1 MDTIIFQ
8 DILDTINIVQKEKN
22 ILLKKA
28 VYNTINTVYFNRY
41 NELKYIVKDIHN
53 EDYYEAILDA
63 IYYHFDEIVNYL
75 LPLIQEQS
83 MPEITKYAFYHGSSA
98 TMQLINVN

>member
-8 DILDTINIVQKEKN
+8 DILDITIFIEKEKN

-28 VYNTINTVYFNRY
+28 IYNTINTVYFNRF
-41 NELKYIVKDIHN
+41 NELKYIVKDIHDK
-53 EDYYEAILDA
+53 DYYEAILDA

-75 LPLIQEQS
+75 LPLIQEQY
-83 MPEITKYAFYHGSSA
+83 MPEIAKYAFYHGSSV
-98 TMQLINVN
+98 TIQLINVN